1 VRRLRVAVLWVL
13 SSGAVFALVV
23 LTRMASDSL
32 LARWKMG
39 GGDWLQPASQ
49 ALFAPT
55 AMVFLPVPMV
65 TDKRL
70 GALVAALCLGVWG
83 ALLLLAVR
91 ALVRR
96 RRAAA

>member
-1 VRRLRVAVLWVL
+1 MEDGGRRLASARIA
-13 SSGAVFALVV
+13 GVV
-23 LTRMASDSL
+23 R
-32 LARWKMG
+32 
-39 GGDWLQPASQ
+39 
-49 ALFAPT
+49 PT
-55 AMVFLPVPMV
+55 AIVFLPVPMV

>member
-1 VRRLRVAVLWVL
+1 
-13 SSGAVFALVV
+13 
-23 LTRMASDSL
+23 
-32 LARWKMG
+32 
-39 GGDWLQPASQ
+39 
-49 ALFAPT
+49 
-55 AMVFLPVPMV
+55 VFLPVPMV